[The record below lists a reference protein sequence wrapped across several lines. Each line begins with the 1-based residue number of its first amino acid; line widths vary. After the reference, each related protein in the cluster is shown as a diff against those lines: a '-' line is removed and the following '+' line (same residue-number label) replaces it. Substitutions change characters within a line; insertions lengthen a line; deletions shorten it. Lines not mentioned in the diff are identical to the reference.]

1 MAQFTFRNDSP
12 ELTDKFEEY
21 KREVD
26 GSLNTLTD
34 TIKSIKESLDLDI
47 KMHIAHEPSLIDLIE
62 NPSDELCNIA
72 IESDPLSIRFIKDA
86 DYYLWVKTVDI
97 DGRVLRDCPFD
108 KFNKGQIST
117 LCKVAVDNI
126 GIALMYV
133 PEEYRSDVLCLNAIS
148 HWSPNNLVL
157 SIPTEFEY
165 TDTWMQV
172 WRTCIYSEPRNIV
185 LLEENKEMYELL
197 VNYAFKRD
205 WHAIEYIKDEYITDD
220 MLIEYI
226 HNYHQEFWKKKGRI
240 FVLSKNPSKLVK
252 RVMHFKDWKM
262 LK

>member
-12 ELTDKFEEY
+12 ALTDKFEEY

-26 GSLNTLTD
+26 DSLNTLTD
-34 TIKSIKESLDLDI
+34 TIESIKESLDLDI
-47 KMHIAHEPSLIDLIE
+47 KMHIAHKPSLIYLIE

-72 IESDPLSIRFIKDA
+72 IKSDPCSIRFIKNA
-86 DYYLWVKTVDI
+86 DYKLWIKAVDI
-97 DGRVLRDCPFD
+97 DGRVLCECPFD
-108 KFNKGQIST
+108 KFNKAQVEI
-117 LCKVAVDNI
+117 LCKTAVENT
-126 GIALMYV
+126 GIALMHV
-133 PEEYRSDVLCLNAIS
+133 PTEYRTDALCLNAIS
-148 HWSPNNLVL
+148 HWNSNNLVMC
-157 SIPTEFEY
+157 IPTDFEY
-165 TDTWMQV
+165 SDTWIQV
-172 WRTCIYSEPRNIV
+172 WRMCLYNEPRYIC

-226 HNYHQEFWKKKGRI
+226 HNYPQAFWKKKGRI
-240 FVLSKNPSKLVK
+240 FVLSKHPSNLVK